1 MNLFLFWKHSILLGT
16 DSNCTK
22 QTLDLNRSLLGAHWK
37 ILLKLSQE
45 SVQMSRWASVPTSDE
60 YQCLGEY
67 LCQCLGEYL
76 CKCLGEYLCQ
86 CLGMCLCQ
94 CLGECLCKCLGEY
107 LCQCLSEC
115 LCKCTAA
122 PRYYPRHLHL
132 VWPIVMPYW
141 VRLSDLSLTVV
152 FSVSAESASDSR
164 RFGTEHTWCDI
175 TEMFIWKW
183 GFKFDWNV
191 LKFFFFVFESVF
203 FLRLWIVFVISHTKH
218 LTRYSRICSEPAMKC
233 RISTSLLSYLH
244 LYTMLF
250 TDSSKHIRS
259 SNAIW
264 SMT

>member
-60 YQCLGEY
+60 YQ
-67 LCQCLGEYL
+67 
-76 CKCLGEYLCQ
+76 
-86 CLGMCLCQ
+86 
-94 CLGECLCKCLGEY
+94 CLGEY

-191 LKFFFFVFESVF
+191 LKFFFFVFESSP
-203 FLRLWIVFVISHTKH
+203 VISHTKH